1 MPPNAPVLE
10 SENSMNDLIQ
20 SDYERDM
27 LDQPA
32 ALEAFAS
39 QVLASGIASL
49 DLARFDRIILTGM
62 GSSDYAT
69 IPFELTLA
77 RLGLPVWRVQTGRLL
92 EMRQLIAPQTL
103 LWMTSQSGRSGEII
117 ALLGRL
123 PIRPTLTLIATTND
137 PSSPLATAADHVLL
151 LQSGSEAT
159 VSSKSYL
166 NTLAAFYR
174 AGAAVTGRDDA
185 EAVDEIRRVAASL
198 DQRLAATASTA
209 EELAVRTLAG
219 PRPRLALVGAGSD
232 AATAMTGALILK
244 EASKVAAEGYVGGEF
259 RHGPME
265 TVGAGA
271 TVLLFGS
278 GTPDDVTLT
287 QLAADLAGTGTL
299 VVSVAPKAYPGTEH
313 VPLPD
318 GNELGRLA
326 HAMVF
331 VQQLSLGLARG
342 SGLVPGEFLH
352 GKKITSQV

>member
-1 MPPNAPVLE
+1 
-10 SENSMNDLIQ
+10 MNDMTR
-20 SDYERDM
+20 SGYERDM

-32 ALEAFAS
+32 ALEAYAS
-39 QVLASGIASL
+39 QPLPSAIASL
-49 DLARFDRIILTGM
+49 DLSRFSRIILTGM

-92 EMRQLIAPQTL
+92 EMPQLIVPRTL
-103 LWMTSQSGRSGEII
+103 LWMTSQSGRSGETV
-117 ALLGRL
+117 ALIDQL
-123 PIRPTLTLIATTND
+123 PDRETLTLIATTND
-137 PSSPLATAADHVLL
+137 PTSPLAKAADHLLL

-166 NTLAAFYR
+166 NTLAGFYR
-174 AGAAVTGRDDA
+174 VGAAVTGHDDA
-185 EAVDEIRRVAASL
+185 GIVGDIRRVAASL
-198 DQRLAATASTA
+198 DQRLAVRAATA
-209 EELAVRTLAG
+209 EELAARTLAG

-265 TVGAGA
+265 TVGSGA

-278 GTPDDVTLT
+278 GTADDVTLT
-287 QLAADLAGTGTL
+287 KLAADLIGTGTL
-299 VVSVAPKAYPGTEH
+299 VVSVAPQAYPGTQH
-313 VPLPD
+313 IPVPNANKL
-318 GNELGRLA
+318 ERLA

-331 VQQLSLGLARG
+331 IQQLSLGLARG
-342 SGLVPGEFLH
+342 SGLVPGKFLY
-352 GKKITSQV
+352 GRKITSQV

>member
-1 MPPNAPVLE
+1 
-10 SENSMNDLIQ
+10 MNDMTR
-20 SDYERDM
+20 SGYERDM

-32 ALEAFAS
+32 ALEAYAS
-39 QVLASGIASL
+39 QPLPSAIASL
-49 DLARFDRIILTGM
+49 DLSRFSRIILTGM

-92 EMRQLIAPQTL
+92 EMPQLIVPRTL
-103 LWMTSQSGRSGEII
+103 LWMTSQSGRSGETV
-117 ALLGRL
+117 ALIDQL
-123 PIRPTLTLIATTND
+123 PDRETLTLIGTTND
-137 PSSPLATAADHVLL
+137 PTSPLAKAADHLLL

-166 NTLAAFYR
+166 NTLAGFYR
-174 AGAAVTGRDDA
+174 VGAAVTGHDDA
-185 EAVDEIRRVAASL
+185 GIVGDIRRVAASL
-198 DQRLAATASTA
+198 DQRLAVTAATA
-209 EELAVRTLAG
+209 EELAARTLAG

-265 TVGAGA
+265 TVGSGA

-278 GTPDDVTLT
+278 GTADDVTLT
-287 QLAADLAGTGTL
+287 KLAADLIGTGTL
-299 VVSVAPKAYPGTEH
+299 VVSVAPQAYPGTQH
-313 VPLPD
+313 IPVPNANKL
-318 GNELGRLA
+318 ERLA

-331 VQQLSLGLARG
+331 IQQLSLGLARG
-342 SGLVPGEFLH
+342 SGLVPGKFLY
-352 GKKITSQV
+352 GRKITSQV

>member
-1 MPPNAPVLE
+1 MPPNAPVFE
-10 SENSMNDLIQ
+10 SESLMNDVIR
-20 SDYERDM
+20 SAYERDM

-39 QVLASGIASL
+39 QALHSRFASL

-92 EMRQLIAPQTL
+92 EMPRLIAPRTL

-123 PIRPTLTLIATTND
+123 PSRSTLTLIATTND
-137 PSSPLATAADHVLL
+137 PASPLATEADHVLL

-174 AGAAVTGRDDA
+174 AGAAMTGGDDV
-185 EAVDEIRRVAASL
+185 EAVSDVRRVAASL
-198 DQRLAATASTA
+198 DQRLAATAATA
-209 EELAVRTLAG
+209 EALAVRSLAG

-278 GTPDDVTLT
+278 GTPDDVTFT

-299 VVSVAPKAYPGTEH
+299 VVSVAPESYPSTEH
-313 VPLPD
+313 VRVPD
-318 GNELGRLA
+318 GSELERLA

-342 SGLVPGEFLH
+342 SGLVPGEFLY
-352 GKKITSQV
+352 GQKITSQV

>member
-1 MPPNAPVLE
+1 
-10 SENSMNDLIQ
+10 MNDLTR
-20 SDYERDM
+20 SGYERDM

-32 ALEAFAS
+32 ALEAHAS
-39 QVLASGIASL
+39 QTLPSAIASL

-69 IPFELTLA
+69 IPVELTLA

-92 EMRQLIAPQTL
+92 EMPQLIVPRTL
-103 LWMTSQSGRSGEII
+103 LWITSQSGRSGETV
-117 ALLGRL
+117 ALIDQLLNREM
-123 PIRPTLTLIATTND
+123 LTLIATTND
-137 PSSPLATAADHVLL
+137 PTSPLAKAADHLLL

-166 NTLAAFYR
+166 NTLAGFYR
-174 AGAAVTGRDDA
+174 VGAAVTGHDDA
-185 EAVDEIRRVAASL
+185 GIVGDIRRVAASL
-198 DQRLAATASTA
+198 DQRLAVTAAPA
-209 EELAVRTLAG
+209 EELAARTLAG

-278 GTPDDVTLT
+278 GTADDVTLT
-287 QLAADLAGTGTL
+287 KLAADLIGTGTL
-299 VVSVAPKAYPGTEH
+299 VVSVAPQAYPGTQH
-313 VPLPD
+313 IPVPNANKL
-318 GNELGRLA
+318 ERLA

-342 SGLVPGEFLH
+342 SGLVPGEFLY
-352 GKKITSQV
+352 GRKITSQV